1 MSKYRDRLRIIA
13 DILVIVNDRVR
24 KTRIMY
30 QANLSYRLLCRYL
43 EEVLDAGLVKSE
55 DDDCYVLTA
64 KGREFLDKHE
74 EYAKRCRNLEK
85 HLDDVNSEK
94 SALEIMCKSV
104 DATSRRLNSRGSGER
119 ALKN

>member
-13 DILVIVNDRVR
+13 DILLIVNDRVR

-85 HLDDVNSEK
+85 HLDDVNTEK

-104 DATSRRLNSRGSGER
+104 DATSRRLNSRGSGKR